1 MTLICKTVRP
11 TASAT
16 RRSRWPNLT
25 GAGLLLAGND
35 FLSLSSYNITKQT
48 FINMSQR
55 SARRFT
61 VIWFKIA
68 HTAGIILQRPQQF
81 RPNDKHRAGDK
92 TAVFGT
98 QPHFRQHFIGTGIGK
113 PVFPLRFDYQ
123 IVMRNHSGFGIAKKR
138 QRPPQLFG
146 RSHKTGPAAVS
157 SRCR

>member
-1 MTLICKTVRP
+1 
-11 TASAT
+11 
-16 RRSRWPNLT
+16 
-25 GAGLLLAGND
+25 
-35 FLSLSSYNITKQT
+35 
-48 FINMSQR
+48 MSQR
-55 SARRFT
+55 SARRFI

-68 HTAGIILQRPQQF
+68 HTAGIILQWPQQF

-146 RSHKTGPAAVS
+146 RSHKTDQQPSPATAGKGNVFQPGATFEILFGMQFDDVIITA
-157 SRCR
+157 